1 MTIVHLV
8 RHAAH
13 DHVGRILTGRAPG
26 IGLSEEGREQ
36 AGCLAAW
43 FEGRPVSAVE
53 TSPRERALETAL
65 AIGAAVGCEPVVVTA
80 ADEIDFGHWTGRSFA
95 ELEFDPAWRLWN
107 ERRAESCPPGG
118 EPMAAVRDRIVT
130 HLGRIA
136 ASVTDGVVVL
146 VSHADVIKAALADAL
161 GLSLD
166 HLHRFDIA
174 PASVSSVLV
183 GGWGA
188 RVLSVNTVPAR

>member
-1 MTIVHLV
+1 MTVVHLV

-13 DHVGRILTGRAPG
+13 DHVGRILTGRASG
-26 IGLSEEGREQ
+26 FGLSEEGREQ
-36 AGCLAAW
+36 AGRLASW
-43 FEGRPVSAVE
+43 FEGHPVSAVE

-65 AIGAAVGCEPVVVTA
+65 AIGATVGCAPVVVTA

-95 ELEFDPAWRLWN
+95 ELDPDPTWRNWN

-118 EPMAAVRDRIVT
+118 EPMAAVRDRIVA
-130 HLGRIA
+130 HLRRIA
-136 ASVTDGVVVL
+136 TSVSDGVVVL

-174 PASVSSVLV
+174 PASVSSILV